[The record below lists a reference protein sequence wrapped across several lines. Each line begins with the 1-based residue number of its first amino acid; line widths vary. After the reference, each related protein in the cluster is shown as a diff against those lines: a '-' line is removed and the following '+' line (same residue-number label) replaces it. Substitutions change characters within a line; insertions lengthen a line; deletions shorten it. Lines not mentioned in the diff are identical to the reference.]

1 MKPTKNPLSKRVAWF
16 SVAIAVCWTAPLL
29 AQPQPGKAV
38 VRAIRGT
45 ATYSTDGTTFL
56 PLKTGAVLAP
66 GTVIKTGGDSS
77 VDLFLGSSAGVVRLI
92 ENSTLALD
100 KLALTDTGADTVVE
114 VQLNLPQGTLL
125 FNVGKLSAASKYE
138 IKVPN
143 GVAGIRGTK
152 GRISSNSY
160 IVLLDGTLIFVYV
173 PAGQQPTPY
182 TLVAPPAV
190 YFSPLE
196 GVKRAPEDL
205 IREVT
210 DQFAAIVPG
219 APAVVAP
226 PIVGPPGVGAPEA
239 GAPPQT
245 PTVTIEPTIGVRWGE
260 ALPLPNNKLLPG
272 GAESF
277 EEAIDMFRDPVTG
290 RDPYPAVSPHQP

>member
-1 MKPTKNPLSKRVAWF
+1 MKPSKTPLSR
-16 SVAIAVCWTAPLL
+16 SVLWCTVVIAASWTAPLQ

-56 PLKTGAVLAP
+56 PLKTGAVLTP

-77 VDLFLGSSAGVVRLI
+77 VDLFLGASAGVVRLT
-92 ENSTLALD
+92 ENSTLGLD
-100 KLALTDTGADTVVE
+100 KLTLTDTGVDTVIE

-125 FNVGKLSAASKYE
+125 FNAGKLSAASKYE

-152 GRISSNSY
+152 GRISSNAY
-160 IVLLDGTLIFVYV
+160 IVLLDGTLVFVYV

-182 TLVAPPAV
+182 TLVAPPPV

-196 GVKRAPEDL
+196 GVKPAPEDL

-210 DQFAAIVPG
+210 TQFAAIVPG
-219 APAVVAP
+219 VPGVVIP
-226 PIVGPPGVGAPEA
+226 PMVGPPGVGAPEA
-239 GAPPQT
+239 GAPPQS
-245 PTVTIEPTIGVRWGE
+245 PIVTIEPTIGVRWGE
-260 ALPLPNNKLLPG
+260 GAPLPNQELLPG
-272 GAESF
+272 DATTLDEARGMFPGAY
-277 EEAIDMFRDPVTG
+277 P
-290 RDPYPAVSPHQP
+290 DPYAPVSPYRP